1 MPLDLTRPI
10 FLLGLLAL
18 PVLIWYFV
26 YGLTDFTRSQR
37 ITSLVV
43 RSAILLLLVLSL
55 AGLTLLKPT
64 REKFVVVAIDDSLS
78 VSEEGKQQIEQ
89 FVNQARESLG
99 DNKLA
104 FVHFAA
110 KPGLVRDDSASV
122 DTLDGKGTNLA
133 QTMEVAAA
141 AAIPPEY
148 VPHIVML
155 TDGNQT
161 DGDALGTASQAGI
174 PISTVPLTMRTEP
187 EVQVS
192 EVDVPAQVRD
202 GEPFYVEV
210 VVNSNHDDEGMIEVY
225 RGPYKVVS
233 EKRKINKGEN
243 RFRFQQS
250 VTGERL
256 AEYTARIKDFDDRLQ
271 DNNAASGLVYTAGKP
286 RVLMIDSD
294 ASPGKEL
301 AYALD
306 EEGIQLDI
314 RPPRG
319 LPENLADL
327 QNYEAIMLSNIPATA
342 FTQQQMEVMRTY
354 VQDLGGG
361 LIMLGGDQSF
371 GLGGYYKTTIEEILP
386 VRSDFEKEKEKPSL
400 AMVLVIDKSGSM
412 GGDKIEMAKDAA
424 RSAVDLLGPK
434 DKIGVIAFEG
444 STYWIA
450 DTQPATNRASII
462 DRISAIEAGGGTTMA
477 PAMEEASL
485 SLQQTVA
492 KLKHVIILTDGIS
505 SPGDF
510 IGITEEMSRSRITV
524 STVALGEGCD
534 TQLLEEIARVGKG
547 RTYVT
552 TDPAVVPQIFAKE
565 TVTASKSAINEL
577 PFMPQV
583 IRPTQALQGIDFDTA
598 PFLLG
603 YVTTRPKA
611 TSELILTTEKGDPLL
626 AWWRYGLG
634 MTVAFTSDA
643 KARWAAEWLSW
654 PGYGKFWAQVI
665 RHTMRKGD
673 SKGVF
678 VNVAR
683 NGNKATVTLDA
694 VNIMSIGSQNRAG
707 RYRNDADSELT
718 VIDPQLGNRKIAMK
732 QTAPGRYVGS
742 FDIPTSGTY
751 HMEITQKVEG
761 VIASRQSRGLTIGYE
776 DEFRLNPTNDDLLQK
791 ISTVS
796 GGIYN
801 PTPQQIFTPTERTA
815 NRVVP
820 LWPYLLWVTTFL
832 FLIDV
837 ALRRLDWT
845 LLRR

>member
-18 PVLIWYFV
+18 PILIWY
-26 YGLTDFTRSQR
+26 YARGLTDFTRGQR
-37 ITSLVV
+37 ITSLLI
-43 RSAILLLLVLSL
+43 RSTLFILLILGL
-55 AGLTLLKPT
+55 AGLTLLQPT
-64 REKFVVVAIDDSLS
+64 HEKYVVVAIDDSLS
-78 VSEEGKQQIEQ
+78 VSDAGKKQITQFLQQAEAA
-89 FVNQARESLG
+89 VG

-104 FVHFAA
+104 FVHFAE
-110 KPGLVRDDSASV
+110 KPGEVRPDSQS
-122 DTLDGKGTNLA
+122 TTKFNGKGTNLA
-133 QTMEVAAA
+133 QAIEVAS

-148 VPHIVML
+148 VPHIVIL
-155 TDGNQT
+155 SDGNQT
-161 DGDALGTASQAGI
+161 SGDVLRTSLQSGI
-174 PISTVPLTMRTEP
+174 PISTIPLTTSTEP

-192 EVDVPAQVRD
+192 QVDVPAQVRD

-233 EKRKINKGEN
+233 EKRKLKKGEN

-256 AEYTARIKDFDDRLQ
+256 AEYTARIKDFKDQLQ

-294 ASPGKEL
+294 ARPGKEL

-327 QNYEAIMLSNIPATA
+327 QNYELIMLSNIPATA

-371 GLGGYYKTTIEEILP
+371 GLGGYYKTVIEEILP

-412 GGDKIEMAKDAA
+412 GDDKIEMAKDAA
-424 RSAVDLLGPK
+424 RGAVDLLGPK

-510 IGITEEMSRSRITV
+510 LGITEEMARARITV

-552 TDPAVVPQIFAKE
+552 TDPSAVPQIFAKE

-577 PFMPQV
+577 PFQPQV
-583 IRPTQALQGIDFDTA
+583 IRPTQALQGIDFDNA

-611 TSELILTTEKGDPLL
+611 TSELILATEKGDPLL

-643 KARWAAEWLSW
+643 KSRWAAEWLSW
-654 PGYGKFWAQVI
+654 PGFGKFWAQVI
-665 RHTMRKGD
+665 RHAMRKGD

-678 VNVAR
+678 INVQR
-683 NGNKATVTLDA
+683 KGDKATVTLDA
-694 VNIMSIGSQNRAG
+694 VNTTTIGSQNREG
-707 RYRNDADSELT
+707 RYRNAAESELT
-718 VIDPQLGNRKIAMK
+718 VIDPQLGNRKIAMR
-732 QTAPGRYVGS
+732 QTAPGRYVGEY
-742 FDIPTSGTY
+742 DLPKTGTY
-751 HMEITQKVEG
+751 HMELTQKVEG
-761 VIASRQSRGLTIGYE
+761 VVASRQSRGLTVGYE
-776 DEFRLNPTNDDLLQK
+776 DEFRLNPTNEELLK
-791 ISTVS
+791 KVSTVS
-796 GGIYN
+796 EGMYN
-801 PTPQQIFTPTERTA
+801 PTAEQLFAPTERTA
-815 NRVVP
+815 NRVIP
-820 LWPYLLWVTTFL
+820 LWPYLVWVATFL
-832 FLIDV
+832 FLVDV